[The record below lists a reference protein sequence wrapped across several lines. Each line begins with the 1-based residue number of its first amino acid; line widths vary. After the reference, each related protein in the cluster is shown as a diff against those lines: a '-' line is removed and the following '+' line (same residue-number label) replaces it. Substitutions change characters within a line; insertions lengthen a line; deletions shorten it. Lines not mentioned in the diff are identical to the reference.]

1 MLVHLNGFLPYVGN
15 RRCIRLGPA
24 AYFRS
29 MPRNETGSGAVQQ
42 ARVVATF
49 GRRFGLRF
57 RDGSE
62 AAARVKGRAL
72 QPVCGDAVEAVPL
85 PNEPDWLITKLL
97 RRANELTRPNL
108 RGGIEVLAANLDA
121 LVVVTADYPTTDWF
135 ITDRYLCAAELM
147 GAAAAVAF
155 NKIDLGDAGPAS
167 QQALEE
173 YAAIGYP
180 TFRLSA
186 AKDLDVGA
194 LHGFLADRRAILVG
208 QSGVGKSSLINR
220 LVRGNLLP
228 TGAVSTSR
236 REGRHTTANSVMLP
250 LPNGGAVIDSPGVRD
265 YAPAVSEPVD
275 VARGFREVYEAGTQ
289 CRFANCRHL
298 REPGC
303 VVKERAAD
311 GRISAR
317 RYESYRRML
326 ANAERLAR
334 R

>member
-1 MLVHLNGFLPYVGN
+1 
-15 RRCIRLGPA
+15 
-24 AYFRS
+24 
-29 MPRNETGSGAVQQ
+29 MPRNQTGSAPAQQ

-49 GRRFGLRF
+49 GRRFGLLL
-57 RDGSE
+57 RDGRKAS
-62 AAARVKGRAL
+62 ARVKGRAL
-72 QPVCGDAVEAVPL
+72 QPVCGDEVEAVPL
-85 PNEPDWLITKLL
+85 PNEPDWLVTSLL
-97 RRANELTRPNL
+97 PRANELTRPNL
-108 RGGIEVLAANLDA
+108 RGGVEVLAANLDA
-121 LVVVTADYPTTDWF
+121 LVVVTADFPATDWF
-135 ITDRYLCAAELM
+135 IADRYLCAAELM

-155 NKIDLGDAGPAS
+155 NKIDLGDVEPAS

-173 YAAIGYP
+173 YGAIGYP

-186 AKDLDVGA
+186 GRDLNVGA
-194 LHGFLADRRAILVG
+194 LLDFLADRRAILVG

-220 LVRGNLLP
+220 LVEGSTLP
-228 TGAVSTSR
+228 TAAVSTSR
-236 REGRHTTANSVMLP
+236 REGRHTTANSVMLS

-265 YAPAVSEPVD
+265 YAPAVAEPVD
-275 VARGFREVYEAGTQ
+275 VARGFREVYEAGAH

-303 VVKERAAD
+303 EVKARVAD
-311 GRISAR
+311 GRIGAR